1 MPDVKNQEVNLLDL
15 IHVGGIA
22 TGLAVLV
29 ITYIVVGFTT
39 RALQG
44 VGNRFGDKRLLL
56 AQVSTLLRFF
66 LYFIGTAAA
75 IALSINL
82 SRDVLLAIGGTAAVT
97 AGFAL
102 KDVAASVLAGLMI
115 LIDKPFQVGDRVSFA
130 GVYGEVQSI
139 GLRSIRLITLDQ
151 VVLTIPNNKFLTE
164 IVSSC
169 NCGELDMTIQMD
181 FYVGVDQDIALA
193 KRLVGEALTSCRY
206 AYTKRP
212 WVVLVNQVIK
222 DNYVAVRLRAKAN
235 VLDVQY
241 EEAFQTDVTERVM
254 DAFAAHDI
262 QPPAVLHRE
271 IGRRSDRSATRLP
284 RAS

>member
-1 MPDVKNQEVNLLDL
+1 MPDSKSQEVNLLDL
-15 IHVGGIA
+15 IHVGGVA

-29 ITYIVVGFTT
+29 ATYLVVGFTT

-56 AQVSTLLRFF
+56 AQISTLLRFA
-66 LYFIGTAAA
+66 LYFVGVAVA
-75 IALSINL
+75 IALSISL

-115 LIDKPFQVGDRVSFA
+115 LIDRPFQVGDRIAFG
-130 GVYGEVQSI
+130 GVYGEVESI
-139 GLRSIRLITLDQ
+139 GLRSIRLVTLDQ
-151 VVLTIPNNKFLTE
+151 NVLTIPNNKFLTD
-164 IVSSC
+164 IVSSN
-169 NCGELDMTIQMD
+169 NCGELDMQIQMD
-181 FYVGVDQDIALA
+181 FYVGVDQDVALA

-206 AYTKRP
+206 AYTKKP
-212 WVVLVNQVIK
+212 WVVLVNQVLK
-222 DNYVAVRLRAKAN
+222 DSYVAVRLRAKAS

-254 DAFAAHDI
+254 DAFAAHGI
-262 QPPAVLHRE
+262 QPPAVLHRDVQG
-271 IGRRSDRSATRLP
+271 GRSHLS